1 MCGRGYTRSL
11 YDPCVY
17 FCKLSSG
24 EYIYLL
30 LYLDDMLIASKNR
43 SSIDKLKVQLSYE
56 FEMNDLREARR
67 VLGMEIERDRV
78 KRRVSLTQ
86 KAYSQKMLQK
96 FLIGDEIKSVSS
108 PLALHFKLSAKMS
121 LKTIDDREYMFH
133 VSYASAVGSLMYAIM
148 CTRSDL
154 SQAMF
159 MISRYM
165 HDFSKGHWEAVR

>member
-17 FCKLSSG
+17 FRKLPSG
-24 EYIYLL
+24 ECIYLL

-121 LKTIDDREYMFH
+121 LKTIDDREYMSH
-133 VSYASAVGSLMYAIM
+133 VSYASAVGSLMYAIV
-148 CTRSDL
+148 CTRPDL
-154 SQAMF
+154 SQAVS
-159 MISRYM
+159 IVSRYI
-165 HDFSKGHWEAVR
+165 HDCRKGHWEAVR